1 MSLDFEQ
8 ELALLEGMTSG
19 QLQERFR
26 QLFGES
32 VLTRNRS
39 WLVRRI
45 AWRMQALAEGDLS
58 ERARQ
63 RANELAQDAD
73 LRMTAPKQSRP
84 SVQANLPVPRS
95 RTPNQRDPRLP
106 MVGAVLARP
115 YKGSLVQVTVLERAF
130 AYQGQIYQSLSAVAR
145 AITGSHTNGY
155 QFFRLGQYEGE
166 A

>member
-19 QLQERFR
+19 QLQERYR

-63 RANELAQDAD
+63 RANELSQDAD

-84 SVQANLPVPRS
+84 STTA
-95 RTPNQRDPRLP
+95 
-106 MVGAVLARP
+106 
-115 YKGSLVQVTVLERAF
+115 
-130 AYQGQIYQSLSAVAR
+130 
-145 AITGSHTNGY
+145 
-155 QFFRLGQYEGE
+155 LGHGHLH
-166 A
+166 